1 MKNLILICGPN
12 GVGKSSACMQ
22 LVQALDHAAYIDSD
36 WCRVMHPFTF
46 NPETI
51 HIIKSNIVAMMTNYF
66 QSSLIENVIFQYGFH
81 GPRKQ
86 IFDGI
91 QRELHTQGISYQ
103 FCPILLTCDVAENIA
118 RMRMDGRDEERIQ
131 RALQN
136 TRDLYDV
143 YDYPCIDTTLLS
155 VSQTVD
161 QMLKILSEYA
171 ASFAHT

>member
-1 MKNLILICGPN
+1 MKRLILVCGAN
-12 GVGKSSACMQ
+12 GIGKSTACRS
-22 LVQALDHAAYIDSD
+22 LAQALDYSAYIDSD

-66 QSSLIENVIFQYGFH
+66 QSSFIENVIFQYGFH

-86 IFDGI
+86 IFSEI
-91 QRELHTQGISYQ
+91 LKELDNHGISYQ
-103 FCPILLTCDVAENIA
+103 FCPILLKCDAPENIA
-118 RMRMDGRDEERIQ
+118 RMKKDGRDEERIQ

-136 TRDLYDV
+136 TRDIYDI
-143 YDYPCIDTTLLS
+143 YDYPCIDTTHLS